1 MKGRRVRRSLA
12 GIAAIAFAAIAPVAR
27 AAGVPD
33 PAPFDAVLVA
43 RAGNGGFDYRGA
55 TGQEKKRLA
64 AYLAN
69 LGDANPAAMTADEK
83 KAFYINAYN
92 AMAIAIALDRYP
104 IRSIRDVDGAF
115 HGVVRRVAGESLSL
129 DGIENRLRAM
139 SDARIH
145 FAIVCVSESC
155 PPLAER
161 AYTADRISAALDRQA
176 RAFINDPKKNAID
189 RKSGRIALS
198 KIFDWNRKEFERDGG
213 TLTKYVARY
222 ANDPDTA
229 AWLASTGKTP
239 VFLEYDWSLNQR

>member
-1 MKGRRVRRSLA
+1 MNSHRIPSFLP
-12 GIAAIAFAAIAPVAR
+12 GIAAMAIAAITAVAR
-27 AAGVPD
+27 ASGVPD
-33 PAPFDAVLVA
+33 PAPFDAVLAA
-43 RAGNGGFDYRGA
+43 RARNGGFDYRGA

-69 LGDANPAAMTADEK
+69 LGDANVAGMTADEK

-115 HGVVRRVAGESLSL
+115 QKIERRVAGESLSL
-129 DGIENRLRAM
+129 DGIENRLRGLL
-139 SDARIH
+139 DARIH

-155 PPLAER
+155 PPLAPR
-161 AYTADRISAALDRQA
+161 AYTAEGISAALDRQA
-176 RAFINDPKKNAID
+176 RAFVNDPKKNSID

-222 ANDPDTA
+222 RNDPDAASWLVSTA
-229 AWLASTGKTP
+229 QTP
-239 VFLEYDWSLNQR
+239 EFLEYDWALNQR